1 MFPFIGTY
9 LKNSINI
16 QQKKD
21 KLTHMQLLKPS
32 IDASFF
38 KRLGQTPRGSFL
50 RNKQDLK
57 KNKQS
62 RPHHKR
68 VNAQQLFGT
77 YLKLQKETMPY

>member
-32 IDASFF
+32 IDASF
-38 KRLGQTPRGSFL
+38 
-50 RNKQDLK
+50 LK
-57 KNKQS
+57 DWDRHQEAHS
-62 RPHHKR
+62 
-68 VNAQQLFGT
+68 
-77 YLKLQKETMPY
+77 

>member
-1 MFPFIGTY
+1 MH
-9 LKNSINI
+9 L
-16 QQKKD
+16 
-21 KLTHMQLLKPS
+21 
-32 IDASFF
+32 FF

-50 RNKQDLK
+50 RNKQYLK